1 MVGRDR
7 LLFCETG
14 CNRLL
19 AAGFNAKEEPIREY
33 SPQVPPRLRRT
44 WWCTAARAGIQHGT
58 GTLFIDV
65 WGISYLT
72 VFSVL
77 PPDRHLESHNLRGQI
92 IYSISGSIFE
102 NRAPASQKKQ
112 HHPRQPV
119 GTERSRTGRGDHRRG
134 VRRGGRSLDV
144 SVERLYVS
152 DPEAAWEAVAPMNEK
167 RCQCCLPR
175 WHHCP
180 LLSAHARVPGC

>member
-1 MVGRDR
+1 M
-7 LLFCETG
+7 
-14 CNRLL
+14 
-19 AAGFNAKEEPIREY
+19 AK

-92 IYSISGSIFE
+92 IYSISGSISGSILRIE
-102 NRAPASQKKQ
+102 APASQKK
-112 HHPRQPV
+112 
-119 GTERSRTGRGDHRRG
+119 G
-134 VRRGGRSLDV
+134 
-144 SVERLYVS
+144 
-152 DPEAAWEAVAPMNEK
+152 
-167 RCQCCLPR
+167 
-175 WHHCP
+175 
-180 LLSAHARVPGC
+180 